1 MKLGAFLMRLVVI
14 FGMVLTLGAN
24 VLAPN
29 CQVSAQS
36 GDDTTKFCMLG
47 PRSVDTFPEMQISFR
62 AYDTRTYQVPQNILA
77 SDIVIIDNGKP
88 VTPQSLG
95 QIGDLGLNVVFV
107 VDQGN
112 RTAPIIA
119 KSIIQRFTNNY
130 MVDGIDQVSILTT
143 LTNTRRSNAW
153 TLLDTTSSVM
163 DVQAV
168 VGEMPETTTQAYLP
182 VDDALREAISKLQGS
197 NLDCKTPSMIVMI
210 MGRDEIS
217 GTRTIQSAVSNALSI
232 GVPIH
237 VLHIEK
243 DGFQSETSY
252 RKLASETGGIY
263 YQVPKQVPDNFTV
276 LDQPFFNL
284 LKEQRIRYEASLR
297 LPDGASEHV
306 VSVNW
311 AGMAVQTTENT
322 ARFNVALDSPV
333 VNILTPTDGFELSR
347 TAQQKIETG
356 FVYDLDTQVVQ
367 FEVAWQDDKPRRLTS
382 AELVV
387 TTSAGPMVVGT
398 FNPES
403 TPLFEFNWDLREF
416 IQEGQNDATVQV
428 RVVDEYGYEGISNP
442 VQVRILN
449 VIPVELTEVM
459 VVENPVTKY
468 MVYGL
473 LALVLVL
480 LVLLVIFWRRL
491 NAFMKSG
498 KIGQMV
504 EKARQTIV
512 GGGNKKKPLAVLVV
526 LDGPQRLINKELKI
540 FTESATL
547 GRDPQQADFT
557 FYSDSNSTISG
568 LHAKIERS
576 NGRWRLV
583 GISKSGNE
591 TFLDDQPIPNF
602 EPHIIHSGQR
612 IKMGYDGQQP
622 VELEFRE
629 VNGSDGKTKHDDI
642 RSTKVNDHAVPS
654 FTSDFDFE
662 NSETTVKSETKES
675 AKGEDDESL
684 FGPFRDRK

>member
-1 MKLGAFLMRLVVI
+1 MKLGTLLMRLVVI

-24 VLAPN
+24 VLVPDS
-29 CQVSAQS
+29 QVSAQS

-62 AYDTRTYQVPQNILA
+62 ANDTRTYQVPQNILA

-119 KSIIQRFTNNY
+119 KSIIQRFANNY

-143 LTNTRRSNAW
+143 LTNTRRPNAW

>member
-1 MKLGAFLMRLVVI
+1 M
-14 FGMVLTLGAN
+14 
-24 VLAPN
+24 
-29 CQVSAQS
+29 
-36 GDDTTKFCMLG
+36 
-47 PRSVDTFPEMQISFR
+47 
-62 AYDTRTYQVPQNILA
+62 
-77 SDIVIIDNGKP
+77 
-88 VTPQSLG
+88 
-95 QIGDLGLNVVFV
+95 
-107 VDQGN
+107 
-112 RTAPIIA
+112 IA
-119 KSIIQRFTNNY
+119 KEIIQRFASNF
-130 MVDGIDQVSILTT
+130 MVDGLDQVSILTT
-143 LTNTRRSNAW
+143 ITDAKRANAW
-153 TLLDTTSSVM
+153 TLLDTTSSVA
-163 DVQAV
+163 DVQAT
-168 VGEMPETTTQAYLP
+168 VGEMTENSTRAYLP
-182 VDDALREAISKLQGS
+182 IDDALREAISKFQGA

-217 GTRTIQSAVSNALSI
+217 GTRTVQSSISNALSI

-237 VLHIEK
+237 VLHVEK

-252 RKLASETGGIY
+252 RKLASETGGMY

-276 LDQPFFNL
+276 LDQPVFTL
-284 LKEQRIRYEASLR
+284 LKQQRTRYEASLR

-311 AGMAVQTTENT
+311 AGMSVQTAENT
-322 ARFNVALDSPV
+322 TRFNVALENPV

-356 FVYDLDTQVVQ
+356 FVYDLDTQIVQ
-367 FEVAWQDDKPRRLTS
+367 FEVEWQDDKPRKLTS

-387 TTSAGPMVVGT
+387 TTSAGPMVAGT

-403 TPLFEFNWDLREF
+403 TPLLEFNWDLREF

-459 VVENPVTKY
+459 VVENPVTKF

-473 LALVLVL
+473 LVVVLVL
-480 LVLLVIFWRRL
+480 LVLLLVFWRKL

-498 KIGQMV
+498 AIGQMV
-504 EKARQTIV
+504 AKVRKTIV
-512 GGGNKKKPLAVLVV
+512 GGARKTPLAVLVV
-526 LDGPQRLINKELKI
+526 IEGPQRLINKELKV

-547 GRDPQQADFT
+547 GRDPTQADFT
-557 FYSDSNSTISG
+557 FYSDSNSSISG

-576 NGRWRLV
+576 NGQWRLV

-591 TFLDDQPIPNF
+591 TFLDDQPISNF
-602 EPHIIHSGQR
+602 QPQFIHSGQR
-612 IKMGYDGQQP
+612 IRMGYDGQQP

-629 VNGSDGKTKHDDI
+629 ASDSAGDGKQDTARK
-642 RSTKVNDHAVPS
+642 TKVGEQNMPS
-654 FTSDFDFE
+654 FTSDFDFNNPE
-662 NSETTVKSETKES
+662 PTVKSDTKE
-675 AKGEDDESL
+675 AGPVEDVESL
-684 FGPFRDRK
+684 FDSFRGRK